1 MKRSVGN
8 IGHFSTINQSKSV
21 GLFFF
26 HYLDYPKNSATA
38 QYSYSVVAGLG
49 LEHDHSLFFIQRV
62 FFDAKTPKGLSFVR
76 FLALVITLFQ
86 VEL

>member
-1 MKRSVGN
+1 MERFFSKME
-8 IGHFSTINQSKSV
+8 HFSNMKGCKSV
-21 GLFFF
+21 SLF

-38 QYSYSVVAGLG
+38 QYSYSVVADLG

-76 FLALVITLFQ
+76 FLALVITFFQ

>member
-8 IGHFSTINQSKSV
+8 IEHFSAYKKV
-21 GLFFF
+21 KVWVYFFIIGTTLKTAL
-26 HYLDYPKNSATA
+26 HYS
-38 QYSYSVVAGLG
+38 SYSVVADLG

-62 FFDAKTPKGLSFVR
+62 FFDTKTPKGLSFVR

>member
-1 MKRSVGN
+1 MERSFSKME
-8 IGHFSTINQSKSV
+8 HFSIMKESKSV
-21 GLFFF
+21 GLFQ
-26 HYLDYPKNSATA
+26 YLDYPKNRATA
-38 QYSYSVVAGLG
+38 QYSYSVVADLG

-76 FLALVITLFQ
+76 FLALVITFFQ